1 MTPSQNRR
9 VGDLDQLPRRVRG
22 QGQSTGSGRVRATVR
37 RLRPNLR
44 EDADNPV
51 YISTKR
57 RVGYWMEKG
66 EG

>member
-1 MTPSQNRR
+1 M
-9 VGDLDQLPRRVRG
+9 
-22 QGQSTGSGRVRATVR
+22 R

-57 RVGYWMEKG
+57 RVAYWMEKG